1 MSSDAGMPS
10 LQLNAHPGDEL
21 VMRIG
26 IPTVAAAWPSMR
38 SSTATRLWSALA
50 RSGTGGPGAS

>member
-26 IPTVAAAWPSMR
+26 IPHR
-38 SSTATRLWSALA
+38 GGRLAL
-50 RSGTGGPGAS
+50 